1 MNNLI
6 LFLNSFFSYIVLMA
20 VIVCVAAAGMFVGIK
35 CWKTK
40 DAKEETQEA
49 AEGKTDTAVY
59 KMSAVLFTEHLIL

>member
-20 VIVCVAAAGMFVGIK
+20 VIVCVAAAGMFVGSSDL
-35 CWKTK
+35 CFK

-49 AEGKTDTAVY
+49 AEGKTDTAEV
-59 KMSAVLFTEHLIL
+59 

>member
-35 CWKTK
+35 CWKAK

-49 AEGKTDTAVY
+49 AEEKTDTADG
-59 KMSAVLFTEHLIL
+59 

>member
-1 MNNLI
+1 MI

-49 AEGKTDTAVY
+49 AEGKTDTAEV
-59 KMSAVLFTEHLIL
+59 

>member
-1 MNNLI
+1 
-6 LFLNSFFSYIVLMA
+6 MA

-49 AEGKTDTAVY
+49 AEEKTDTA
-59 KMSAVLFTEHLIL
+59 EI

>member
-49 AEGKTDTAVY
+49 AEGKTDTAE
-59 KMSAVLFTEHLIL
+59 A

>member
-35 CWKTK
+35 CWKIK
-40 DAKEETQEA
+40 AAKEETQEA
-49 AEGKTDTAVY
+49 AEGKTDTAEV
-59 KMSAVLFTEHLIL
+59 

>member
-6 LFLNSFFSYIVLMA
+6 LFLNPFFSYIVLMA

-49 AEGKTDTAVY
+49 AEGKTDTAEV
-59 KMSAVLFTEHLIL
+59 